1 MNDRQQHYFNPAPG
15 PYETRAHAYGLRGS
29 ELVLETA
36 EGTFGTRGFDF
47 GSRLLLE
54 SALDNL
60 EARDR
65 APERILD
72 MGCGNGVLGFF
83 YKVFHPK
90 AKLTLIDV
98 NERAIETA
106 KANAER
112 LYALDWQFSK
122 PGEHRADEV
131 VLLNQ
136 DGLPEIKPG
145 IARAGTFELEL
156 PHFDLCLINP
166 PIRAGNDTVYRL
178 YAEIRAALKDDGLM
192 FAVIRKKQGAAS
204 HQKELLKSFENV
216 DMIARK
222 KGYHIYVAEG
232 RA

>member
-15 PYETRAHAYGLRGS
+15 PYETRAHAHELLGR

-36 EGTFGTRGFDF
+36 EGTFGKHGFDF
-47 GSRLLLE
+47 GSQLLLE
-54 SALDNL
+54 SALAYL
-60 EARDR
+60 EERGA
-65 APERILD
+65 APEQVLD

-83 YKVFHPK
+83 CKAFHPR

-98 NERAIETA
+98 NERAIATA

-112 LYALDWQFSK
+112 LYGLDWQFTK
-122 PGEHRADEV
+122 PGEHRAAEV
-131 VLLNQ
+131 ILLQQ
-136 DGLPEIKPG
+136 DGLPEIRQGVAK
-145 IARAGTFELEL
+145 AGTFELEL

-178 YAEIRAALKDDGLM
+178 YEEIRAALVDDGRM

-204 HQKELLKSFENV
+204 HRKELLKSFAEV

-232 RA
+232 RV